1 MKGWSGGIV
10 LAVLSLCAFAL
21 AGEGEGRKVKDEKSF
36 PIKAT
41 EPLTVEIEVT
51 AGEMSLEKGSEPGVA
66 TAILEYTEGDFRPKI
81 DFNEKKNRL
90 LVRLGARNWHHMNK
104 GDDKNV
110 ARVTV
115 RLPSNADIFLD
126 YRLKAGET
134 NMDLGGLRLKEVD
147 LSVWAGQLDVDFSSP
162 NLIPMDYLGI
172 NTKVGEA
179 QLHNLGN
186 ARYKEAFIN
195 GGIGE
200 LVADF
205 SGSVEPDSKAGI
217 DLDIGEATVV
227 LPDTAGVRMEIG
239 GMLSFMS
246 SKQISGSFFKRGRYY
261 YSEDYDEKK
270 SKCTFHITPGLGQLR
285 IEGK

>member
-1 MKGWSGGIV
+1 MKRGSRGIV

-21 AGEGEGRKVKDEKSF
+21 AGEGEGRKVKDEKTF
-36 PIKAT
+36 PVRAS
-41 EPLTVEIEVT
+41 EPLTVEINIT
-51 AGEMSLEKGSEPGVA
+51 AGEALIEKGQEPGVA
-66 TAILEYTEGDFRPKI
+66 TAILEYTEGDFSPKI

-90 LVRLGARNWHHMNK
+90 LVRLGKRNWRHMDK
-104 GDDKNV
+104 GEDRNY

-115 RLPSNADIFLD
+115 RLPSNADIYLD

-134 NMDLGGLRLKEVD
+134 RMNLGGLRLKEVD
-147 LSVWAGQLDVDFSSP
+147 LGVWAGEMNVDFDTP
-162 NLIPMDYLGI
+162 NLIPMDYLEI
-172 NTKVGEA
+172 STKVGEA

-186 ARYKEAFIN
+186 ARYREASIN

-200 LVADF
+200 MTADF
-205 SGSVEPDSKAGI
+205 SGSVEPDSKADI
-217 DLDIGEATVV
+217 DLDIGETTVV

-261 YSEDYDEKK
+261 YSDDYDEKK
-270 SKCTFHITPGLGQLR
+270 SKCTFHITPGLGELR
-285 IEGK
+285 VEGK